1 MSIQCSDCHS
11 PGDLPGAWKK
21 GKLQSAEMCTE
32 LSSCEGGC
40 EQQCVLSPSLKLRM
54 NLSFARKCTFSHQAK
69 IKRKSSQSPL
79 LICRNFPSFMCI
91 ISGWCEIES
100 EYIPDV
106 VFVIFCEFAS
116 GLVCEKERRRSRKK
130 NARVSRKL
138 LSPNQ
143 SSFLS
148 LSTPVA
154 LYLSFL
160 SLPPCYPPSLYH
172 SPPNPGLLSSE
183 DLTYSKASRKT
194 SHISI
199 KSKEEETTNI
209 KCVALRLNFL
219 KVIDFSPLWLHRSWK
234 EGGKHVSQTEH
245 QMTFTWRS

>member
-1 MSIQCSDCHS
+1 MSVQCSDCHS

-40 EQQCVLSPSLKLRM
+40 EQQCVLPPSLKLRM

-69 IKRKSSQSPL
+69 RKINKSSQSPL
-79 LICRNFPSFMCI
+79 LICWNFPSFMCI

-116 GLVCEKERRRSRKK
+116 GLVCEKERRTSRKK

-199 KSKEEETTNI
+199 KSKEEETNI

-234 EGGKHVSQTEH
+234 EGGKHVRQT
-245 QMTFTWRS
+245 